1 MMSGYFCI
9 GFVDFMLNNKR
20 LMDFTNLFS
29 LNNFKENK
37 KKCLNIFN
45 NLIALDNRWSI

>member
-37 KKCLNIFN
+37 KKMLEYF
-45 NLIALDNRWSI
+45 